1 MENFQ
6 VISQLRKTETKLL
19 YLLEL
24 RKMNTSKPKSWSI
37 HASAVA
43 ATKLRQSCL
52 TLCDPIYGSPPGSP
66 VPGILQARLLE
77 CVTVSISNAWK
88 WKVKVKS
95 LSRVWLF
102 ATPWIA
108 AHQVLLSM
116 GFSRLEHWSGLPCPP
131 PYTHLLNSFR
141 HIWHKNK
148 NGFDFSSQFHCKDD
162 KNKHSGLQFSLLY
175 WVTGIWEN
183 DNGY

>member
-6 VISQLRKTETKLL
+6 VISQLRKTETKSL

-24 RKMNTSKPKSWSI
+24 RKMNISKPKSWSI
-37 HASAVA
+37 HVSAVA
-43 ATKLRQSCL
+43 ATKLRQSWSTVWPHRRQPTRLLCPWDSPGKTTGVCYCFHLQCMKVKSESEVTQSCL
-52 TLCDPIYGSPPGSP
+52 TLCDSMDCSLPGP
-66 VPGILQARLLE
+66 
-77 CVTVSISNAWK
+77 
-88 WKVKVKS
+88 
-95 LSRVWLF
+95 
-102 ATPWIA
+102 
-108 AHQVLLSM
+108 LSM
-116 GFSRLEHWSGLPCPP
+116 GFSRQEYWSGQPCPP